1 MSNNSKI
8 IYKELEETL
17 ASWINEKRAAG
28 AAVSSKSI
36 ILKAKEIARERN
48 LADFKASK
56 GWFRRFLNRTGLSF
70 RRITSSGRELPQ
82 DVAKTCE
89 TFIQNCSQSSADK
102 KTILNMDETSIY
114 LDSPGK
120 ISTLFLYRIYLIY

>member
-1 MSNNSKI
+1 MSSNSSL

-17 ASWINEKRAAG
+17 ANWINEKRKSG

-36 ILKAKEIARERN
+36 ILKAKEIASEEN
-48 LADFKASK
+48 LAEFKGSK
-56 GWFRRFLNRTGLSF
+56 GWFRRFLKRAGLSF

-82 DVAKTCE
+82 DVAQTCE
-89 TFIQNCSQSSADK
+89 TFIQNCSLSSADK

-120 ISTLFLYRIYLIY
+120 IFSVLFLI